1 MKPVNQTLLV
11 VGLGCAALA
20 GCASSPDRASNASVI
35 SPSGYVDGRSGNWVS
50 NAECGGLVGGSYQR
64 CMNGRR
70 GSSNISPSGAEVNG
84 NESGTS
90 SSGAYSGG
98 PDHG

>member
-1 MKPVNQTLLV
+1 MKPIKQSLFVI
-11 VGLGCAALA
+11 GLGCAAIA
-20 GCASSPDRASNASVI
+20 GCAGSPDRASNDYVASR
-35 SPSGYVDGRSGNWVS
+35 SGYVDGRSGNWVS
-50 NAECGGLVGGSYQR
+50 NAECGGLVGATYQR

-70 GSSNISPSGAEVNG
+70 GSTNISPSGAEVNG

-90 SSGAYSGG
+90 SSGAGSGG